1 MSTTEVRPE
10 SKFTQILQAKAKN
23 SIEPRNEINSAT
35 EVVPVKTAVLM
46 SPMARAQQKH
56 GQTAIGATAEIL
68 DK

>member
-23 SIEPRNEINSAT
+23 NAEPRNEINSAT

-46 SPMARAQQKH
+46 SPMARAQ
-56 GQTAIGATAEIL
+56 
-68 DK
+68 